1 MDREAAGRNIQAA
14 IARRREQF
22 YLSDLDWNVEGYR
35 ATFCRGP
42 LTVRRS
48 IDEGTAE
55 DVAPAGEPA
64 TRGLATILDEVRREI
79 RCAMTVAIFAASKPS
94 SSSMNTAASWTA
106 ASRPIASG

>member
-1 MDREAAGRNIQAA
+1 VARDAAGGVGGAGEGRDVMDREAAGRNIQAA

-22 YLSDLDWNVEGYR
+22 YLADLDWNVEGYR
-35 ATFCRGP
+35 ATFCQGP

-64 TRGLATILDEVRREI
+64 TRALATILDEVRREFG
-79 RCAMTVAIFAASKPS
+79 AP
-94 SSSMNTAASWTA
+94 
-106 ASRPIASG
+106 